1 MVEFEDFSDIEG
13 HKVYTQ
19 EYIQYLR
26 DADRKKSDN
35 LKIIAQGGAQER
47 ILAQNADILICGGN
61 RGGSKTFSL
70 LLEGLYD
77 CHDPHF
83 NAILFRREKP
93 DLDGIIDV
101 HDQVYAQY
109 GTYNRSDNDK
119 AWYFDAGGKL
129 KLNYYNDEFD
139 DFKKRFQGHQ
149 YSYIGVD
156 EITQM
161 PYNKFKY
168 MITCN
173 RNAYGIRNRF
183 IGTCNPDPDSWVR
196 IFIDW
201 WIGEDGYPIK
211 ERDGVVRYCFM
222 DGDDPNSIYWGNTK
236 QEVYEQCKN
245 IIDPLWSEKYAE
257 LGYNKVD
264 MFVKSVTF
272 VKAALEDNV
281 KLLAS
286 DPTYVANLAGQDEEQ
301 RMRDLDGNWNWKN
314 TGTDLIKM
322 ADLDA
327 VFDNAEQEGDGV
339 RRVSCDIALTGG
351 DNLVMW
357 LWRGNHILDLY
368 VCRTDSRVVVAAVK
382 EKLGEWGV
390 LEENMTYDLNGIG
403 QYFKGYFPGAVPFN
417 NMASPIAQSVSDS
430 KGIKYLYA
438 NLKSQCA
445 YMFYKKILD
454 LEISINPRLLEKKFS
469 GNGFENRPLRD
480 ILQKERKC
488 FRRSTASEDK
498 GFALIKKSEMKRIVG
513 HSPDFWE
520 SLLYMMIFTLNKNKH
535 KKPKGLWMY

>member
-1 MVEFEDFSDIEG
+1 MYESFCDING
-13 HKVYTQ
+13 HKVFTE
-19 EYIQYLR
+19 EYIQSLR
-26 DADRKKSDN
+26 DADRKRSDN
-35 LKIIAQGGAQER
+35 LKIIAQKGAQER
-47 ILAQNADILICGGN
+47 MLAQNADIMICGGN

-77 CHDPHF
+77 CYDPHF
-83 NAILFRREKP
+83 NAIIFRREKP

-119 AWYFDAGGKL
+119 AWYFNNGGKL
-129 KLNYYNDEFD
+129 KLNYYNDEYEE
-139 DFKKRFQGHQ
+139 FKKRFQGHQ

-183 IGTCNPDPDSWVR
+183 IGTCNPDPDCWVR
-196 IFIDW
+196 TFIDW
-201 WIGEDGYPIK
+201 WIGDDGYPIK

-222 DGDDPNSIYWGNTK
+222 DGDDPNSIYWGDTK
-236 QEVYEQCKN
+236 QEVYEQCKD

-257 LGYNKVD
+257 LGYDKVN

-281 KLLAS
+281 KLLSS
-286 DPTYVANLAGQDEEQ
+286 DPSYVANLAGQDEEQ

-327 VFDNAEQEGDGV
+327 IFDNSIQEGDGK
-339 RRVSCDIALTGG
+339 RRASCDIAFTGG

-357 LWRGNHILDLY
+357 LWQGWHIIDLF
-368 VCRTDSRVVVAAVK
+368 VCRTDARTVVATVK
-382 EKLGEWGV
+382 EKLAEWGV
-390 LEENMTYDLNGIG
+390 LEENMTYDLNGVG
-403 QYFKGYFPGAVPFN
+403 QYFKGYFPDAQPFN
-417 NMASPIAQSVSDS
+417 NMAAPIAQDRNDA

-445 YMFYKKILD
+445 YLFYKKIMD
-454 LEISINPRLLEKKFS
+454 KEISIEPRLLEQKYS

-488 FRRSTASEDK
+488 FRRSRDSEDK
-498 GFALIKKSEMKRIVG
+498 GFALIKKSEMKKIVG

-520 SLLYMMIFTLNKNKH
+520 SLFYIMVFAVVKNKH